1 MVDLSGY
8 TQKEIE
14 KSMLEQVDP
23 NLDTREGSMIQT
35 AIGPAAWALEG
46 SYLTLGQ
53 IQDNSNPV
61 TAVGEALDL
70 IVVTRGISRNPA
82 RAAVR
87 QGTFDTEIPE
97 GSKFKTI
104 NGADSLIFTSGNL
117 VSSDDVSYA
126 YELTCDTPG
135 TAGNSYTGAILPITA
150 ITGLTSASIGTII
163 TAGTDEETDDA
174 LRARYWASFGVQ
186 AFGGNIAAYRQ
197 AILAISGVGAV
208 QVYPAWKGG
217 GTVLCS
223 ILGSDL
229 KPALPAIVEEVQE
242 IICPSEDGG
251 LTPSPNG
258 YGMAPIG
265 AAATI
270 TTATELTLDITCD
283 IQFESSVQ
291 NGVETYREEI
301 EQHISDY
308 LHEVCETWG
317 NPLKSFTV
325 SYQVMVYIAR
335 IIYAVLQIPE
345 IVNMTNVM
353 INGSGNDLVLTETA
367 ELQQVPVLGTV
378 VINGE

>member
-8 TQKEIE
+8 TQKKIE

-270 TTATELTLDITCD
+270 TTATELTLNITCD

>member
-35 AIGPAAWALEG
+35 AIGPAAWFLEG

-87 QGTFDTEIPE
+87 QGTFNTEIPA
-97 GSKFKTI
+97 GSTFKTI
-104 NGADSLIFTSGNL
+104 NGANSLIFTSGDL
-117 VSSDDVSYA
+117 ISSDSGNYV

-135 TAGNSYTGAILPITA
+135 TGGNSYTGAILPISA
-150 ITGLTSASIGTII
+150 IAGLTSASIGTII
-163 TAGTDEETDDA
+163 TAGTDEEADEA
-174 LRARYWASFGVQ
+174 LRARYFASFGAQ

-208 QVYPAWKGG
+208 QVYPAWQGG

-229 KPALPAIVEEVQE
+229 RPALPATVEEVQE

-251 LTPSPNG
+251 HTPSPNG

-265 AAATI
+265 AAVTI
-270 TTATELTLDITCD
+270 TTATELTLNITCD

-301 EQHISDY
+301 EQHIADY

-317 NPLKSFTV
+317 DPLKSYTV
-325 SYQVMVYIAR
+325 SYSVMVYIAR

-345 IVNMTNVM
+345 IVNMTNVTV
-353 INGSGNDLVLTETA
+353 NGSGNDLVLTETA

>member
-8 TQKEIE
+8 TQKKIE

-61 TAVGEALDL
+61 TDVGEALDL

>member
-8 TQKEIE
+8 TQKKIE

>member
-8 TQKEIE
+8 TQKKIE

-35 AIGPAAWALEG
+35 AIGPVAWFLEG

>member
-1 MVDLSGY
+1 MIDLSGY

-14 KSMLEQVDP
+14 KSMLKQVDP

-35 AIGPAAWALEG
+35 AIGPVAWFLEG

>member
-8 TQKEIE
+8 TQKKIE
-14 KSMLEQVDP
+14 KMLEQVDP

-35 AIGPAAWALEG
+35 AIGPVAWFLEG